1 MLTLRRSGGGGCDN
15 AHRIAPNCDLAHSPT
30 SHFVLGFAIQHEKK
44 RGRPMWD
51 DRECSEKRASA
62 ADIRSNWV
70 IVAALL
76 FGMAAWSNLQLLM
89 TNAMAPIVAEPR
101 DISAR

>member
-1 MLTLRRSGGGGCDN
+1 MKERD
-15 AHRIAPNCDLAHSPT
+15 
-30 SHFVLGFAIQHEKK
+30 
-44 RGRPMWD
+44 RPMWD
-51 DRECSEKRASA
+51 DRECGEKRASA
-62 ADIRSNWV
+62 ADIRSSWV

-89 TNAMAPIVAEPR
+89 TNPMAPIVAEPR